1 MKPILKL
8 FILLLLV
15 QTSVTHAQP
24 FPPFVGFY
32 SSSFSNGSGPVY
44 SVANGNVIRSN
55 GNAPIAGALTISA
68 SFSNQQYGTLPG
80 GLTGNDDLGLM
91 FGVSNANGVK
101 SPTSANVGV
110 ALSNV
115 GSPTPNYY
123 SPTIAQIGSGMSI
136 NGVNASYAFNM
147 FTSAEGLSGQPTDG
161 RFYFGQVTFTFSRPV
176 RDPIMHVTGLGGFL
190 SFLRGPGDNPTLPFA
205 TELELVSPFAISR
218 LSGTSH
224 TDLNTTTKTIFNNF
238 QESEYI
244 LQGRTPESGDN
255 ACTGSFLIAGINVTT
270 LTFNVYLKGM
280 SAGQAWT
287 SVPGPGTQ
295 VYNGDR
301 YNISFTLPDNAT
313 GALPITG
320 VTLGASLRGSD
331 VHLNWQTVSEINSK
345 EFQLERSTDGVNFKT
360 VGTIAAAGNSSRL
373 LDYSFIDAGMSV
385 KAYYYRLRM
394 VDLDG
399 KFSYSN
405 IAVIRR
411 GGQAGIIKVFPNPV
425 VTATNLE
432 FNNAKGTYA
441 ISLINTAGQEVQSM
455 RVFIT
460 NDVQYVPVNRNNL
473 IGGTYFLRITNLT
486 TGDVTVEKLI
496 VQ

>member
-1 MKPILKL
+1 
-8 FILLLLV
+8 
-15 QTSVTHAQP
+15 
-24 FPPFVGFY
+24 
-32 SSSFSNGSGPVY
+32 
-44 SVANGNVIRSN
+44 
-55 GNAPIAGALTISA
+55 
-68 SFSNQQYGTLPG
+68 
-80 GLTGNDDLGLM
+80 
-91 FGVSNANGVK
+91 
-101 SPTSANVGV
+101 
-110 ALSNV
+110 
-115 GSPTPNYY
+115 
-123 SPTIAQIGSGMSI
+123 
-136 NGVNASYAFNM
+136 
-147 FTSAEGLSGQPTDG
+147 
-161 RFYFGQVTFTFSRPV
+161 
-176 RDPIMHVTGLGGFL
+176 
-190 SFLRGPGDNPTLPFA
+190 
-205 TELELVSPFAISR
+205 
-218 LSGTSH
+218 
-224 TDLNTTTKTIFNNF
+224 
-238 QESEYI
+238 
-244 LQGRTPESGDN
+244 
-255 ACTGSFLIAGINVTT
+255 
-270 LTFNVYLKGM
+270 M

-432 FNNAKGTYA
+432 FNNSKGTYA